1 MFHVFNICVS
11 IVYHIIEMMKT
22 LDHVS
27 GDLGDKTESAAV
39 GTYQKIED
47 AVVGSYQKIENAV
60 VGGYKKVE
68 EKFSEKFL
76 NEDGTMKT
84 GKIGEAV
91 MDGFQK
97 IEEGV
102 VGNYKKLETGIVEG
116 FEKVTDK
123 CVEKLFA
130 KEGESVEDAKKR
142 LSNEK

>member
-1 MFHVFNICVS
+1 MNDKQM
-11 IVYHIIEMMKT
+11 EMMAREH
-22 LDHVS
+22 DIVPAMDAEVAEEVVQAVS
-27 GDLGDKTESAAV
+27 E
-39 GTYQKIED
+39 GTVTGYR
-47 AVVGSYQKIENAV
+47 KIENAV

-76 NEDGTMKT
+76 NENGTMKT

-130 KEGESVEDAKKR
+130 KDGESVEDAKKR
-142 LSNEK
+142 LSGDK